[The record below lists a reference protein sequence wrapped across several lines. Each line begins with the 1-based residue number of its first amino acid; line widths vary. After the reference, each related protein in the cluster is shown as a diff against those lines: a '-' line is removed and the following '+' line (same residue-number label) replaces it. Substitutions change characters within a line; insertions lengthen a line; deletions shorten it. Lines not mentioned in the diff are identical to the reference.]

1 MFTVDI
7 RHNFETAHR
16 LAAPGSPVKCMSIH
30 GHSWW
35 ATFTFG
41 SSTLDALSMVI
52 EFGAIKALLRR
63 RMDDTLDHHLVLQEG
78 DPLVGAIRGVMPGC
92 RILEVPFAPT
102 TERMAAM
109 LHGWAVEALAACEV
123 APEVRVVRVHVQE
136 TSVNGAS
143 YEPV

>member
-1 MFTVDI
+1 MYTVDI

-16 LAAPGSPVKCMSIH
+16 LSAIGSPVKCMSIH

-41 SSTLDALSMVI
+41 AATLDALSMVV
-52 EFGAIKALLRR
+52 EFGAIKKTLRQ
-63 RMDDTLDHHLVLQEG
+63 RMDDSLDHHLVLEQG
-78 DPLVGAIRGVMPGC
+78 DPLVMAIRGVMPEC

-102 TERMAAM
+102 TERMAQL
-109 LHGWAVEALAACEV
+109 LHEWAVEALAQCQV
-123 APEVRVVRVHVQE
+123 GTDVRVIRVHVQE

-143 YEPV
+143 YEP